1 MTIIHGTT
9 TSVTILPGDITVVPA
24 DALITL
30 ITSGGDWRGRVDG
43 AIMRKAGQQFHQI
56 VAQRMPTPV
65 RQGDI
70 IFADGSHIQHHGA
83 FRHVIFVIDDLQLPL
98 KDLVKAGLEGAFA
111 HALQSVSLPMMRTGV
126 MAGIVEKT
134 PEDVAFQMSEAI
146 KEVAAAHPSQPMEVK
161 IVIYAD
167 PQQWSQ
173 RLLATLKETNLPAE
187 CAEVLP

>member
-1 MTIIHGTT
+1 MTTIQNTT

-24 DALITL
+24 DALLTL

-56 VAQRMPTPV
+56 AAQRMPTSV
-65 RQGDI
+65 RQGDV
-70 IFADGSHIQHHGA
+70 IFADGSRIRHHGA
-83 FRHVIFVIDDLQLPL
+83 FRHVLFVIDDLQLPL
-98 KDLVKAGLEGAFA
+98 KNLVKAGLEAAFA
-111 HALQSVSLPMMRTGV
+111 YALQSVSLPLMRTGV

-134 PEDVAFQMSEAI
+134 PGDVAFQMAEAI
-146 KEVAAAHPSQPMEVK
+146 KEVAAAHPSEKMEVN

-173 RLLATLKETNLPAE
+173 RLLATLSEI
-187 CAEVLP
+187 